1 MQASIHI
8 TLYYCALY
16 PIGSLPGLS
25 VYGWGRIQPTGGTK
39 KANTIDP
46 ATYWQ
51 YFIPFSRSKY
61 ARKGKII
68 KKVVARLIIID
79 LGSKPWKMRKKE
91 WEQKGKIVSA
101 GPISRESSNEHRNG
115 GLDK

>member
-1 MQASIHI
+1 MSRR
-8 TLYYCALY
+8 TVKYYCALY

-25 VYGWGRIQPTGGTK
+25 VYGCGLIQPTGGTRK
-39 KANTIDP
+39 VNINDP

-68 KKVVARLIIID
+68 KKAVARLIIID
-79 LGSKPWKMRKKE
+79 LGSKPWKMREKE
-91 WEQKGKIVSA
+91 VGARREVVSV
-101 GPISRESSNEHRNG
+101 GPIGRESSTAHCNEG
-115 GLDK
+115 IDK

>member
-1 MQASIHI
+1 MHSTINDMQVPRRTAIYH
-8 TLYYCALY
+8 CALY

-25 VYGWGRIQPTGGTK
+25 VYGCGRIQPTGGTK

-91 WEQKGKIVSA
+91 VGAKRKNCERRANWQRIV
-101 GPISRESSNEHRNG
+101 
-115 GLDK
+115 